1 MIKVKSIEETNTI
14 TKEVGVSLF
23 ADTKSEVTSSAE
35 VKGIPQGYTIAQGSN
50 VITATGD
57 VAFMKSDGTWNWV

>member
-1 MIKVKSIEETNTI
+1 MIKVKSIEETNAI